1 MLELVYQSEVVP
13 YEPWDGVEQV
23 YPPPSYNL
31 YLITPPRIYRE
42 TVWILLFPFTTR
54 QFSVG
59 AENTVKLCAIVDT
72 INYTEGNFIRFWSFD
87 GVSGAF
93 KSRLEFGGGFSAIN
107 IHAMSMSLAGQPY
120 ARTGSTLRAMDQDT
134 LQPTGVEYPPSHW
147 SATYG
152 FSPTF
157 FGIDEF
163 NDLIVMQGSDNQ
175 DNDVSVHRISTGTLV
190 RKIKVGGNLGAIAM
204 ESVGR
209 AYAVHTNGVVSVID
223 YLAGAVVGILRI
235 PGLANSAYVNIV
247 TWDPVYK
254 RILLVIRTPDATD
267 GASTIRV
274 LGYSNLPVVTNLT
287 PPLPLRALRAGRDV
301 PVIVRAY
308 GDAGEPIPSV
318 EIGMTEVGA
327 GIVQPASRTTDG
339 VGYAQFNLNCAG
351 EGASALDAQT
361 TVIDPPPPP

>member
-1 MLELVYQSEVVP
+1 MLDLVYQSEVVP
-13 YEPWDGVEQV
+13 YELWDGVESP
-23 YPPPSYNL
+23 YPPGES

-59 AENTVKLCAIVDT
+59 AENTVKICALAST
-72 INYTEGNFIRFWSFD
+72 ISFTEGNSVRFWSFD

-93 KSRLEFGGGFSAIN
+93 KSRLKFGGGFSQAN
-107 IHAMSMSLAGQPY
+107 ISSMSMSLAGQPY
-120 ARTGSTLRAMDQDT
+120 ASTGSTIRAMDEDT
-134 LQPTGVEYPPSHW
+134 LQPTGIEYPPTHW
-147 SATYG
+147 STTYG
-152 FSPTF
+152 FAPYF

-163 NDLIVMQGSDNQ
+163 SDLIVMLGTDNQ
-175 DNDVSVHRISTGTLV
+175 ENDVSVHRISTGALV
-190 RKIKVGGNLGAIAM
+190 RKVKVCGSVGAIAM

-209 AYAVHTNGVVSVID
+209 AYVVHSNGVVSVID
-223 YLAGAVVGILRI
+223 YLVGEVVGILRI
-235 PGLANSAYVNIV
+235 PGLANLAHAYIV

-339 VGYAQFNLNCAG
+339 IGYAQFNLNCAG